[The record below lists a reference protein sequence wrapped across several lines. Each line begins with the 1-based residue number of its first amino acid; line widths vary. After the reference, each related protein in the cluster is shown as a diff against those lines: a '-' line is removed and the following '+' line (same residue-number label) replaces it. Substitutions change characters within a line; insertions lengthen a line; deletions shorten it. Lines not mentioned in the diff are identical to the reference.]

1 MSKQILYKIVG
12 AMELLIIMKKYNI
25 IESTYIRRYG
35 FLKIYTKTGDKGTT
49 SDVLGNR
56 VSKGDMK
63 IELQGSIDEIS
74 AGIGYLRA
82 LLKKG
87 SQAEEA
93 VSVDCGLR
101 EVQYALF
108 RIGGDVS
115 SDFKSNYI
123 READIEAL
131 EQSIDKMSG
140 VAVELTSFIYYSG
153 CEAAAY
159 CHVVRTVARRAER
172 VFVRH
177 MEGKVYN
184 LDYQYVN
191 RLSDYL
197 FSMARYI
204 NFLMQVPDE
213 AMKMRD

>member
-1 MSKQILYKIVG
+1 M
-12 AMELLIIMKKYNI
+12 
-25 IESTYIRRYG
+25 
-35 FLKIYTKTGDKGTT
+35 LKIYTKTGDMGTT

-56 VSKGDMK
+56 ISKGDMK

-74 AGIGYLRA
+74 ADIGYLRA

-87 SQAEEA
+87 CQSEEA
-93 VSVDCGLR
+93 VAVDSGLR
-101 EVQYALF
+101 EVQYSLF

-123 READIEAL
+123 KETDIEAL
-131 EQSIDKMSG
+131 EQSIDKMSAAAG
-140 VAVELTSFIYYSG
+140 ELTSFIYYSG
-153 CEAAAY
+153 SEAAAY
-159 CHVVRTVARRAER
+159 CHLVRAVARRAER

-177 MEGKVYN
+177 MEDKAYN

-204 NFLMQVPDE
+204 NFLMKVPDE

>member
-1 MSKQILYKIVG
+1 M
-12 AMELLIIMKKYNI
+12 
-25 IESTYIRRYG
+25 
-35 FLKIYTKTGDKGTT
+35 KIYTKTGDNGTT

-82 LLKKG
+82 LLKKEC
-87 SQAEEA
+87 QVEEA
-93 VSVDCGLR
+93 VSADSGLR

-115 SDFKSNYI
+115 SDFKEKYI
-123 READIEAL
+123 KETDIEAL
-131 EQSIDKMSG
+131 EHSIDKMSNAAG
-140 VAVELTSFIYYSG
+140 ELTSFIYYSG

-172 VFVRH
+172 VYVRFL
-177 MEGKVYN
+177 EEKEYN
-184 LDYQYVN
+184 LDYQYIN

-197 FSMARYI
+197 FSMARYL
-204 NFLMQVPDE
+204 NLLMQVTDE
-213 AMKMRD
+213 AMKMR